1 MAHPAFPVLPS
12 RGFRLS
18 VTAALAVALLASPA
32 PAATLR
38 GTASDPDGR
47 RVAGAE
53 VRVTSGGRE
62 LVTRTA
68 RDGTFS
74 LEGLPAGSY
83 RVRVLLDGFRADPQD
98 LALAADDQA
107 VVDVRLE
114 NSAVSE
120 AIVVSAAQAETAL
133 SSAPSSTTVISAA
146 DLERYQVDTLSD
158 ALRTVPGLSVATS
171 GSRGALTSVFPR
183 GGESDYTLVVVDG
196 ARVNLFGGGYDFAT
210 LAAGDV
216 DRIEVVRGPQS
227 ALFGADAIGGI
238 VQVVTRTGGP
248 FRLSATAE
256 GGSQDTGHAA
266 ASTGGSAGP
275 WTWSAA
281 VDHLQSHGW
290 NGERT
295 ADGTVIGNDDARRSS
310 GGGTLALATSR
321 ATARFAM
328 SAGGTERGFPG
339 PFGSDPNGT
348 YPGLDL
354 VSRGWNDWKTV
365 TASTSVG
372 FSRAQLRLS
381 GGWADLDGRFDS
393 PYGTSDT
400 ETRRSSARA
409 QIDAPLSASVS
420 VSAGAEVMGERA
432 ASTYITG
439 VTLQPIPV
447 TRDEIGVFGELR
459 LEAHD
464 RLLVTAGARVDRIR
478 RDHLEPSPN
487 AWSARPELPDDV
499 VFSPNPRVAA
509 SWFARGPAGSHG
521 WTRLHGSA
529 GTGIRAPDALE
540 IAFTDNPGL
549 EPERSRS
556 VDAGVEQ
563 AWLDGAAIIDVT
575 AFDNRYD
582 DLIVAVGR
590 SFGDASQYLTDNI
603 ANARSRGLEASA
615 AFRARGGL
623 SVSAAYTWL
632 DTAVLAV
639 DGTSGKAP
647 PPFEVGDPLIRRP
660 RHQGW
665 VSAAFAR
672 PRWSAFTRVDLRGSV
687 QDVDPSYG
695 AFGGVVT
702 GAGFVTVRAGASLHV
717 HERLDLLLRAE
728 NLFDRRYEEAVGFP
742 ALGSSVVVGA
752 RVAASR

>member
-1 MAHPAFPVLPS
+1 VP
-12 RGFRLS
+12 
-18 VTAALAVALLASPA
+18 
-32 PAATLR
+32 
-38 GTASDPDGR
+38 
-47 RVAGAE
+47 GAE
-53 VRVTSGGRE
+53 VRVTTGGRD
-62 LVTRTA
+62 LATRTA

-83 RVRVLLDGFRADPQD
+83 RVRVLLDGFRAEPRDVT
-98 LALAADDQA
+98 LAADDE
-107 VVDVRLE
+107 VVLDVRLE
-114 NSAVSE
+114 ISAVTE

-133 SSAPSSTTVISAA
+133 SSAPSSTTVISSA

-158 ALRTVPGLSVATS
+158 ALRTVPGLSVATT

-210 LAAGDV
+210 LTAGDV

-227 ALFGADAIGGI
+227 ALFGADAIGGV
-238 VQVVTRTGGP
+238 VQVVSRTGGP
-248 FRLSATAE
+248 FRLGATAE

-266 ASTGGSAGP
+266 ASTGGSAGA

-281 VDHLQSHGW
+281 ADHLQSRGW

-295 ADGTVIGNDDARRSS
+295 ADGTVIGNDDVQRSS
-310 GGGTLALATSR
+310 GGGTLAFATSR
-321 ATARFAM
+321 TTARFAL
-328 SAGGTERGFPG
+328 ATGTMERGFPG

-354 VSRGWNDWKTV
+354 VSRGRNDWT
-365 TASTSVG
+365 TAAAVASVG

-381 GGWADLDGRFDS
+381 GAWADLDGRFDS

-400 ETRRSSARA
+400 ETRRSSARV
-409 QIDAPLSASVS
+409 QIDAPLSPAVS
-420 VSAGAEVMGERA
+420 LSAGAEAMGERA

-439 VTLQPIPV
+439 ATLEPVPV
-447 TRDEIGVFGELR
+447 TRDDVGVFGELR
-459 LEAHD
+459 LEAGT
-464 RLLVTAGARVDRIR
+464 RLLVTVGARVDRIR
-478 RDHLEPSPN
+478 RDRLEPSPS
-487 AWSARPELPDDV
+487 AWSPRPELPDDV
-499 VFSPNPRVAA
+499 VVSPNPRVAV
-509 SWFARGPAGSHG
+509 SWFARAPADRHG
-521 WTRLHGSA
+521 WTRLHGSG

-556 VDAGVEQ
+556 VDAGIEQ
-563 AWLDGAAIIDVT
+563 AWLDGALVVDVT
-575 AFDNRYD
+575 AFYNRYD

-590 SFGDASQYLTDNI
+590 SFADASQYLTDNI
-603 ANARSRGLEASA
+603 ANARSSGLETSA

-639 DGTSGKAP
+639 DGTSGQAP
-647 PPFEVGDPLIRRP
+647 SPFEVGDPLIRRP
-660 RHQGW
+660 AHQGW
-665 VSAAFAR
+665 VAAAVAR
-672 PRWSAFTRVDLRGSV
+672 PRWSAFTRLDLRGSV

-695 AFGGVVT
+695 AFGGIVT
-702 GAGFVTVRAGASLHV
+702 GSGFTVVRAGGALHV
-717 HERLDLLLRAE
+717 HRRLDLLLRAE
-728 NLFDRRYEEAVGFP
+728 NLFDQRYEEAVGYP
-742 ALGSSVVVGA
+742 ALGRSVIVGA
-752 RVAASR
+752 RVAAGR